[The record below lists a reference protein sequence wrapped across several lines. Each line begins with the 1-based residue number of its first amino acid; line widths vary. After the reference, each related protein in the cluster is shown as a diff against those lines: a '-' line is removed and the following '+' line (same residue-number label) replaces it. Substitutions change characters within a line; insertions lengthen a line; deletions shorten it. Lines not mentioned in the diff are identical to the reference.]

1 MSRIA
6 RIERTTGETKV
17 TVVLDLDGGGA
28 TQVQTGVAFFDHML
42 NALGRHS
49 LIDLTVKAEGD
60 LEVDA
65 HHTVEDVGICIG
77 RGLAEAL
84 GDRAG
89 IRRFGS
95 ATVALDEALV
105 LAAVDIS
112 GRGSLTYEVAVPI
125 EFIGTFDTT
134 LAREFLIA
142 LATNAGMTV
151 HLHEIAGANAH
162 HVIEAAFKALA
173 RALREAVELDPR
185 VMGVPSTKGVL

>member
-6 RIERTTGETKV
+6 HIERTTGETKV
-17 TVVLDLDGGGA
+17 SVRLDLDGGGV
-28 TQVQTGVAFFDHML
+28 TRVSTGVPFFDHML
-42 NALGRHS
+42 DALGRHS
-49 LIDLTVKAEGD
+49 LIDLTVEAQGD

-77 RGLAEAL
+77 RAIADAL

-89 IRRFGS
+89 IRRFGT
-95 ATVALDEALV
+95 AAVPLDEALV

-112 GRGSLTYEVAVPI
+112 GRGSLVYQVPVPI

-134 LAREFLIA
+134 LAREFFIA
-142 LATNAGMTV
+142 LASNAGMTV
-151 HLHEIAGANAH
+151 HLHEVAGDNAH

-173 RALREAVELDPR
+173 RALRDAVEPDPR
-185 VMGVPSTKGVL
+185 VSGVPSTKGVL